1 MRGCLFVMLAGV
13 AVLVAVVWFAGPPL
27 AGAAVGVALTSGG
40 LSADEMTV
48 DVESD
53 PPLRLALGQAD
64 RVTVEADDVNWND
77 IRAGRLQ
84 VELRDV
90 DLIARTV
97 RTADGRLEGVQLEEA
112 GEDGEPL
119 LMAMTFSGP
128 ADEALTAISIDRA
141 TAERLAAAAFEAE
154 IGTPPESVD
163 LVVPDTIRFSSGG
176 QSVIGRLEVT
186 TAGELQAVTPLGSV
200 TLLES
205 RGLPMELNDV
215 SVGPVGIEVTGL
227 LDVSSLLD

>member
-13 AVLVAVVWFAGPPL
+13 AVLAAAIWFAGPPL
-27 AGAAVGVALTSGG
+27 AGAAVGAALTSGG

-53 PPLRLALGQAD
+53 PPLQLAIGQAD
-64 RVTVEADDVNWND
+64 RVTVSADDVNWNG
-77 IRAGRLQ
+77 IRAGRLE

-90 DLIARTV
+90 DLIGRTV
-97 RTADGRLEGVQLEEA
+97 RTADGRLEEVQLEEI

-119 LMAMTFSGP
+119 LMEITFSGP
-128 ADEALTAISIDRA
+128 ADEAVTAISIDRP
-141 TAERLAAAAFEAE
+141 TAERLAAAAFEAQ

-163 LVVPDTIRFSSGG
+163 LVAPDVVRFTSAG
-176 QSVIGRLEVT
+176 QIVSGRLEVT
-186 TAGELQAVTPLGSV
+186 TAGELQAATPLGSV
-200 TLLES
+200 TLLEN
-205 RGLPMELNDV
+205 RGLPMQLTDV
-215 SVGPVGIEVTGL
+215 SVGQGGIEVTGL